1 MKLSRSRFFAFWAL
15 LVLLAWGCSPSTGP
29 IQGRTRPADHIGLP
43 MDIADP
49 CGLVTTLTLL
59 AGQTIDVGTVVI
71 ANDGERLCV
80 TYNTT
85 GAWFLTENHLDI
97 ALTPD
102 EIPQTRSGNPRPG
115 QFTYSHVLTTP
126 VQTDEHCFTLAELG
140 YEPGAVLYI
149 AAHSKV
155 VLRENGS
162 TVQSETAWGDGLP
175 FPGANWA
182 TYMEHTIQSCNGG
195 GDE

>member
-1 MKLSRSRFFAFWAL
+1 
-15 LVLLAWGCSPSTGP
+15 
-29 IQGRTRPADHIGLP
+29 
-43 MDIADP
+43 MDIAEP
-49 CGLVTTLTLL
+49 CGLVTTVTLF

-85 GAWFLTENHLDI
+85 GNWYLTENHLDI
-97 ALTPD
+97 ALTPE
-102 EIPQTRSGNPRPG
+102 EIPQTNSGNPRPG
-115 QFTYSHVLTTP
+115 QFSYSHILTTP

-155 VLRENGS
+155 VRMENGEP
-162 TVQSETAWGDGLP
+162 VQTETAWGDGLP

-182 TYMEHTIQSCNGG
+182 TYMEHTIQTCDGG
-195 GDE
+195 ELASRLDR